1 MSVTLTEQVITGG
14 PLPTGPLYFYSK
26 CLALNMWYGFKFV
39 PGDHWY
45 YCTFPI
51 FPPASYDV
59 GGWVQAGALAG
70 GLANIVEVNGPAT
83 HSYELDINCGLRF
96 ADGSISV
103 FCIQGSVGSDP
114 ISSDIYVQNSFFAL
128 TVNKNLFYIWADQSS
143 NAFQQGPSQVNVVAW
158 YGLGKNTSNLPY
170 YYIDRRTHV
179 SPSVSGSAASA
190 PVGSYALD
198 VSKCVVVSNSVQCY
212 GVYATSISLYA
223 LLNPTGIMVA
233 IVNGAAPA
241 YYQLTVPAGGTI
253 RQFLNGYYIA
263 TDASNNV
270 FIYSINNN
278 GTLITQLLGGYNP
291 TTTIELL
298 AIL

>member
-14 PLPTGPLYFYSK
+14 PLPTGLLYFYSK

-45 YCTFPI
+45 YCTFPT
-51 FPPASYDV
+51 FPPTTYDV
-59 GGWVQAGALAG
+59 GNWVQMSILNGTN
-70 GLANIVEVNGPAT
+70 ANIVEVNGPPT
-83 HSYELDINCGLRF
+83 HASELRLNCHVKY
-96 ADGSISV
+96 ADGSSSV
-103 FCIQGSVGSDP
+103 AQLQSGTCYDP
-114 ISSDIYVQNSFFAL
+114 IISDVYSSNFCVQAPNSTL
-128 TVNKNLFYIWADQSS
+128 VSLWADQTG
-143 NAFQQGPSQVNVVAW
+143 NAFSIGYNLPNAYYW
-158 YGLGKNTSNLPY
+158 HGLGKTAVNLPY
-170 YYIDRRTHV
+170 YYIACTTHTG
-179 SPSVSGSAASA
+179 PPTQGQHSVANTITY
-190 PVGSYALD
+190 PLD

-212 GVYATSISLYA
+212 GSYTTGASIYA
-223 LLNPTGIMVA
+223 LLNPNGIMVA
-233 IVNGAAPA
+233 IVNGVTA

-253 RQFLNGYYIA
+253 RQFLNGYYLA

-270 FIYSINNN
+270 FLYSINNN